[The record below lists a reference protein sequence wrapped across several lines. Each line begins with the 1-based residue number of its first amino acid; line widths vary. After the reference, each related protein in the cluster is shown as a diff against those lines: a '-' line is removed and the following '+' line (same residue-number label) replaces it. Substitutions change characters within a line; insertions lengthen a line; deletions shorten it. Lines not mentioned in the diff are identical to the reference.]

1 MDNDDDN
8 ADNSDRSFE
17 SVKEELILES
27 SIDSDAEHVQLDRS
41 DERLAL
47 MKMKV
52 NLFSTNLI
60 CAILMRLQ

>member
-1 MDNDDDN
+1 MMMIMLIIVI
-8 ADNSDRSFE
+8 E
-17 SVKEELILES
+17 VLSVREELILES

>member
-1 MDNDDDN
+1 MMIMLIIVIEVM
-8 ADNSDRSFE
+8 R

>member
-1 MDNDDDN
+1 MENDDDN
-8 ADNSDRSFE
+8 ADNSFE

>member
-1 MDNDDDN
+1 MENDDDN
-8 ADNSDRSFE
+8 ADNSFE

-47 MKMKV
+47 IKMKV

>member
-1 MDNDDDN
+1 MDNDEDN
-8 ADNSDRSFE
+8 ADNSFE

-60 CAILMRLQ
+60 CTILMRLQ